1 MAEQIEAA
9 ALVSAVADFLKS
21 VETQLTGQAAFHAK
35 VAANALGI
43 VGRELAQHPQAA
55 EAAALAG
62 FLGHDAG
69 LDGLRAELCGRL
81 RSGQLTPETPGLL
94 EALTEAVLAKVA
106 VDNPR
111 YSTFKRLAGRAGAQ
125 PA

>member
-9 ALVSAVADFLKS
+9 ALVTVVAEFLAQIS
-21 VETQLTGQAAFHAK
+21 GELSGARAFHAK
-35 VAANALGI
+35 VAANALAI
-43 VGRELAQHPQAA
+43 VARELDQKPGEA

-62 FLGHDAG
+62 FLGHEAG
-69 LDGLRAELCGRL
+69 LDALRAELCGRL
-81 RSGQLTPETPGLL
+81 RRGQLTPETPGLL

-111 YSTFKRLAGRAGAQ
+111 YSTFKRLRPEG
-125 PA
+125 

>member
-9 ALVSAVADFLKS
+9 ALVAAVADFLRDI
-21 VETQLTGQAAFHAK
+21 EAQLTGQAAFHAK

-43 VGRELAQHPQAA
+43 AGRELALQPQAA

-81 RSGQLTPETPGLL
+81 QRGQLTPETPGLL
-94 EALTEAVLAKVA
+94 EALTAAVLAKVA

-111 YSTFKRLAGRAGAQ
+111 YSTFRRLAVD

>member
-1 MAEQIEAA
+1 MSEQVEAA
-9 ALVSAVADFLKS
+9 VLAEAVADFLKS
-21 VETQLTGQAAFHAK
+21 IEGQLSGQQAFHAK

-43 VGRELAQHPQAA
+43 VARELTMKPQAV
-55 EAAALAG
+55 EVAALG
-62 FLGHDAG
+62 EFLEHDAG

-94 EALTEAVLAKVA
+94 EALTAAVVAKLS

-111 YSTFKRLAGRAGAQ
+111 YATLGRLK
-125 PA
+125 